1 MISLLHCQIRYILN
15 LKWNMIL
22 LIVFIYRNLNIFH
35 NLEHD
40 TYDYILLSC
49 NFEIF
54 SHHLQRNKKNSIK
67 YLFSSIFILNKDW
80 REKRKFTDKAFVKLS
95 RQLLQFLNS
104 GLFSLYPMIYPS
116 RILSNDLLWNHLYSR
131 GSIFVDYKIIFLFA
145 RT

>member
-54 SHHLQRNKKNSIK
+54 SHHLQSNKKISVK
-67 YLFSSIFILNKDW
+67 YLFSWIFIL
-80 REKRKFTDKAFVKLS
+80 KFTDKAFVKLS

-116 RILSNDLLWNHLYSR
+116 GILYNDLLWNHLHSR

>member
-54 SHHLQRNKKNSIK
+54 SHNLQSIKKISIK
-67 YLFSSIFILNKDW
+67 YLFSSIFIL
-80 REKRKFTDKAFVKLS
+80 KFTDKAFVKLS
-95 RQLLQFLNS
+95 RQLLQFWNS

-116 RILSNDLLWNHLYSR
+116 GILYNDLLWNHLHSR